1 MNLDEFDIEFN
12 DKDFVVE
19 KEDAVESSNQEINTG
34 IKTSLDEFEAL
45 IFDDDTCPKCG
56 EHSLGIDSVKGYEG
70 KDILVRYRCTNC
82 GYVCPLSREHV
93 TVGIEAEFRPGY
105 DSAIKNFMKRY
116 HSKEEYTDN
125 EY

>member
-1 MNLDEFDIEFN
+1 MDFDI
-12 DKDFVVE
+12 K
-19 KEDAVESSNQEINTG
+19 KEDNQSVESKANTG
-34 IKTSLDEFEAL
+34 IKTSLESFEAL

-56 EHSLGIDSVKGYEG
+56 EHSLVLDSVKGYED
-70 KDILVRYRCTNC
+70 KDILVRYRCINC

-116 HSKEEYTDN
+116 HSKEKYVDYEYKQSYYVHDGDT
-125 EY
+125 E